1 MERFYKI
8 TIIQD
13 NGIITLKRRVFL
25 TKVRIFQ
32 FLICQAAANFYKN
45 TETEEIRIY
54 LIMQNL
60 IYITLN
66 KYKTYD

>member
-25 TKVRIFQ
+25 TKVRIF
-32 FLICQAAANFYKN
+32 
-45 TETEEIRIY
+45 
-54 LIMQNL
+54 
-60 IYITLN
+60 
-66 KYKTYD
+66 